1 MKVNKISIV
10 ILTKNEERDLP
21 GCLASIDWCDDIHV
35 VDSASNDKT
44 VSIAE
49 QAGAKCKTNF
59 FESFG
64 KQRNWAIDNCEF
76 KYDWILFL
84 DADEQATPE
93 FQDAVFTALTDVDDT
108 IAGFYC
114 CWKMILYQ
122 QWLKRTDSF
131 PKWQFRLLRL
141 GKARFTDYGHGQKE
155 TQVEGRIE
163 YISEPYLHFAFSK
176 GWTHWIDR
184 HNRYSDQEAIERLQ
198 QKISWED
205 VFSIHSSIRN
215 KAIKPL
221 VSKSPGWPLLRFLFM
236 YVLKLGFLEG
246 RPAFIYCVNLSY
258 YEFLIQIKMDEIRK
272 QKAERLFLK

>member
-64 KQRNWAIDNCEF
+64 KQRNWAIDNCEL

-131 PKWQFRLLRL
+131 PKWQFRLLRF

-155 TQVEGRIE
+155 TQVKGRIE

-221 VSKSPGWPLLRFLFM
+221 VSKSPGWPLLRFFFM

-246 RPAFIYCVNLSY
+246 WPAFIYCVNLAY